1 MTFRRYLVIAFIC
14 VSGAIGDFC
23 LKLGMSHV
31 PQITIDHLGQTVLA
45 VFQPLVFLGIILLI
59 GFFSAYLTALS
70 WADLTYVLP
79 ATAVGYIVIA
89 LLSRL
94 VLHEQITGYRW
105 AGILLIAG
113 GVGFVTRGPA
123 KTTVNPDIPVTDA
136 NMAIPTQDGATV

>member
-14 VSGAIGDFC
+14 ISGAIGDFC
-23 LKLGMSHV
+23 LKLGMSRV
-31 PQITIDHLGQTVLA
+31 PPITLDHLGQVVLA
-45 VFQPLVFLGIILLI
+45 VFHPLILLGILLLI

-94 VLHEQITGYRW
+94 VLHEQITGFRW

-123 KTTVNPDIPVTDA
+123 KTTTHQGTPVA
-136 NMAIPTQDGATV
+136 EGKVVLPAQDGAA

>member
-14 VSGAIGDFC
+14 ISGAIGDFC
-23 LKLGMSHV
+23 LKLGMSRV
-31 PQITIDHLGQTVLA
+31 PPITMSHLDRTIVA
-45 VFQPLVFLGIILLI
+45 VFQPLVLLGIILLI

-123 KTTVNPDIPVTDA
+123 KTTNQPDSSDLATRVPA
-136 NMAIPTQDGATV
+136 RTQDGAAV